1 MDSNERKGNDQM
13 TQMTTAEMEEAER
26 LLAERFAEMGKP
38 SNRHA
43 WWDQVANAS
52 ISGDSV
58 AMQRLCQ

>member
-1 MDSNERKGNDQM
+1 M